1 MKKESYQSKIKELLS
16 KTNLNEETITKKV
29 RELNSQYN
37 QNGYLFYNKRL
48 EELKKHNYPTEIF
61 EKIKTKFQQMYLSE
75 FYENENNTP
84 KETTSQTNNIKDLLS
99 ETTKNILY
107 YSISD
112 FDEKELN
119 EIDKEISSYPFE
131 TQKELVKNNL
141 FNYFKKPS
149 KELIIYAIKNNYIS
163 LNTLS
168 KNQRTEEID
177 ILAATNGSI
186 YNIKSFKDLST
197 KARLAY
203 IKNNPQKIITQ
214 VDETNW
220 NTLDLTIYDLN
231 KKELEIY
238 KNALEEYQINLVKEN
253 PNNIKDIKNP
263 STLVK
268 NYAVSVF
275 RQKYER

>member
-197 KARLAY
+197 KAKLAY

-263 STLVK
+263 STIVK

>member
-75 FYENENNTP
+75 FYENGNNTP
-84 KETTSQTNNIKDLLS
+84 KETTSQANNIKDLLS